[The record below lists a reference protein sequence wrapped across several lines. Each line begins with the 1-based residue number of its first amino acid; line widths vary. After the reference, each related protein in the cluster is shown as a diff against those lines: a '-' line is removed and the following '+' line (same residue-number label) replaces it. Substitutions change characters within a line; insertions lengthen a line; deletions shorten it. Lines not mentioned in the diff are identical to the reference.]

1 MQSLLLF
8 LPKKKKKIL
17 GTLQTAEQSTRD
29 ERPVQKSKTSIFI
42 TLAVF

>member
-1 MQSLLLF
+1 MQNLLQF
-8 LPKKKKKIL
+8 LQTKKKII
-17 GTLQTAEQSTRD
+17 GTLQTVEQSTRG